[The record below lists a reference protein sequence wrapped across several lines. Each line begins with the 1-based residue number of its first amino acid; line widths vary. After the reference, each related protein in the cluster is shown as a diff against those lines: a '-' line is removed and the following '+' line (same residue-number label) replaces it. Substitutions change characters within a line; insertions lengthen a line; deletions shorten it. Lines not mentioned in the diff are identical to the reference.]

1 MRITPKIDPNKGGFS
16 ENISNLN
23 KLVKRL
29 IKKERDVTD
38 CQIRSRGVIALDV
51 MNNKVIT

>member
-51 MNNKVIT
+51 MKIK